1 MSFDYS
7 QVKSSQVKFII
18 VSEELLNYTT
28 QNYAIEIHITKLYTI
43 KSTTK
48 YTKKKR
54 RTTLLIQSI
63 DNLTENTEL
72 KM

>member
-1 MSFDYS
+1 VTF
-7 QVKSSQVKFII
+7 KSSQDKSI
-18 VSEELLNYTT
+18 VSMAEYRKTAKLHNTKLCN
-28 QNYAIEIHITKLYTI
+28 EIHITKLYTI

-54 RTTLLIQSI
+54 RTTLLIKSI